1 MYLKALVTMKD
12 FDIEGM
18 TFNEPLVLFYTDDTG
33 PKTRVV
39 PSMEDL
45 IDLLTEIHENE
56 WYAGVGGLTIEV
68 QLWTVLARKFLV
80 KST

>member
-1 MYLKALVTMKD
+1 MED

-18 TFNEPLVLFYTDDTG
+18 IFKEPLVLFYTDHFG
-33 PKTRVV
+33 PKTRIV
-39 PSMEDL
+39 PSMEEL
-45 IDLLTEIHENE
+45 VALLTEIHENE

-68 QLWTVLARKFLV
+68 QLWTSLARKFLV